1 MNMQVRSM
9 AFGLLDSIYD
19 AIHVFS
25 ENKLSSNPT
34 LNTTTEVME
43 SELPSKENA
52 KETNGSNEPGPSN
65 PLSLSLSLSLSN
77 THARTHVRL
86 FVSVICTHTFCNMH
100 LEPK

>member
-1 MNMQVRSM
+1 M

-34 LNTTTEVME
+34 LNTTAEVME

-52 KETNGSNEPGPSN
+52 KETNGSNVPGPSN
-65 PLSLSLSLSLSN
+65 LSLSLSLSLTCTN
-77 THARTHVRL
+77 TRPLVCLSYLHSHIL
-86 FVSVICTHTFCNMH
+86 
-100 LEPK
+100 